1 MTLHYLSSFE
11 WLAVVQNELLLFSAV
26 FFLIGFIDDV
36 LIDACWIWFKVTGR
50 AKTKRINGEEMAS
63 APLAGDAAVF
73 IPAWNESLVIG
84 DTIAHTLAAWPQER
98 LRLYVGIYKNDP
110 KTLEAAMS
118 AAGGDP
124 RLRLVVFDREGPSTK
139 ADCLNRLYEAL
150 QLDEL
155 RYQRLAR
162 MVVFHDAEDMV
173 DPAALTLLDRGVEK
187 ADFVQLPV
195 LPLPQRKSP
204 FLGSHYCEEFAEA
217 HSKVMVV
224 RNALGAALPSAGVGC
239 AVAREALDLMA
250 SSDKKGQ
257 PFNAGSLTEDY
268 EMGLELA
275 RLDARWSFI
284 RCRHANGDLVA
295 TRAYFP
301 ARLHTIVR
309 QKTRWIHGI
318 ALQGWDRLGW
328 CAGRT
333 PDLPEMWMRMHDRRG
348 PISALV
354 LLTAYVLL
362 ALSALGWG
370 AGYWG
375 AGNAVEI
382 TPFVQTLLL
391 IDFCAFLWRAMMRF
405 GFTAREYG
413 IGEGLLSIVRI
424 PIANII
430 SIMAG
435 RRAVTAY
442 IASLMGKPLQWDKT
456 PHDAHP
462 ARALAKLEP
471 A

>member
-11 WLAVVQNELLLFSAV
+11 WLAVVQNELLLFAAV
-26 FFLIGFIDDV
+26 FFLIGFIDDF
-36 LIDACWIWFKVTGR
+36 LIDAYWIWLKVTGR
-50 AKTKRINGEEMAS
+50 AKTKTIDGEAMAT
-63 APLAGDAAVF
+63 APLAGDAAIFV
-73 IPAWNESLVIG
+73 PAWNESQVIG
-84 DTIAHTLAAWPQER
+84 DTIAHMLAAWPQER

-110 KTLEAAMS
+110 KTLDAAMG

-150 QLDEL
+150 QNDER

-173 DPAALTLLDRGVEK
+173 DPAALAVLDREIGE

-195 LPLPQRKSP
+195 LPMAQRRSP

-217 HSKVMVV
+217 HGKTMVV
-224 RNALGAALPSAGVGC
+224 RNALGAALPGAGVGC
-239 AVAREALDLMA
+239 AIAREALDHMA
-250 SSDKKGQ
+250 SRNDEGH

-268 EMGLELA
+268 ELGIELA
-275 RLDARWSFI
+275 HFDARWSFI
-284 RCRHANGDLVA
+284 RSRHANGDLVA

-301 ARLHTIVR
+301 AQLHTVVK

-328 CAGRT
+328 TTGRALK
-333 PDLPEMWMRMHDRRG
+333 LPEVWMRMHDRRG

-354 LLTAYVLL
+354 LLAGYFVL
-362 ALSALGWG
+362 ALSALGWA
-370 AGYWG
+370 AGGWG
-375 AGNAVEI
+375 AGAEVEI
-382 TPFVQTLLL
+382 APFVQTLLL
-391 IDFCAFLWRAMMRF
+391 IDFCAFAWRGMMRF
-405 GFTAREYG
+405 AFTAREYG
-413 IGEGLLSIVRI
+413 FAQGLLAFVRI
-424 PIANII
+424 PITNII

-442 IASLMGKPLQWDKT
+442 VGTLMGKAVRWDKT
-456 PHDAHP
+456 PHDRHP
-462 ARALAKLEP
+462 ARALQQREP

>member
-11 WLAVVQNELLLFSAV
+11 WLAVVQNELLLFASV
-26 FFLIGFIDDV
+26 FFLLGFVDDFCID
-36 LIDACWIWFKVTGR
+36 LCWLWLKITGR
-50 AKTKRINGEEMAS
+50 GKTKALDSEEMALS
-63 APLAGDAAVF
+63 PLAGDAAVF
-73 IPAWNESLVIG
+73 IPAWSESAVIG

-110 KTLEAAMS
+110 ETLEAATR

-124 RLRLVVFDREGPSTK
+124 RLRLVVFDRDGPSTK

-150 QLDEL
+150 QIDER

-162 MVVFHDAEDMV
+162 MVVF
-173 DPAALTLLDRGVEK
+173 PAALAVLDRGIEE

-195 LPLPQRKSP
+195 LPLPQNRSP
-204 FLGSHYCEEFAEA
+204 FLGSHYCEEFAES
-217 HSKVMVV
+217 HGKGMVV
-224 RNALGAALPSAGVGC
+224 RNALGTALPSAGVGC
-239 AVAREALDLMA
+239 AIAREALDFMA
-250 SSDKKGQ
+250 NRDAKGQ

-268 EMGLELA
+268 EMGIELA
-275 RLDARWSFI
+275 QLDARWSFI

-301 ARLHTIVR
+301 AQLHTIVK

-328 CAGRT
+328 TTGRA
-333 PDLPEMWMRMHDRRG
+333 PKISEMWMRMRDRRG

-354 LLTAYVLL
+354 LLTGYVLL

-370 AGYWG
+370 ASQWG
-375 AGNAVEI
+375 AGNALEI

-391 IDFCAFLWRAMMRF
+391 INFGAFLWRVMMRLR
-405 GFTAREYG
+405 GD
-413 IGEGLLSIVRI
+413 GLYK
-424 PIANII
+424 IAN
-430 SIMAG
+430 G
-435 RRAVTAY
+435 QTA
-442 IASLMGKPLQWDKT
+442 AMG
-456 PHDAHP
+456 
-462 ARALAKLEP
+462 
-471 A
+471 